1 MIVIVN
7 SSNEVSVFASN
18 RGRPQATGM
27 EGVGHTDDL
36 LDLGVDSS
44 TAVGISSDLSEACG
58 HDLPAELVFGHTT
71 VLDITDYVAA
81 LGQAKEK
88 TATGCVVFDCFLAQC
103 RRGVRYGRSHVLF
116 TYMH

>member
-1 MIVIVN
+1 
-7 SSNEVSVFASN
+7 
-18 RGRPQATGM
+18 M

-71 VLDITDYVAA
+71 VKEIAEYVAT
-81 LGQAKEK
+81 LGQAKGK
-88 TATGCVVFDCFLAQC
+88 TANGCVALDHFLARWQ
-103 RRGVRYGRSHVLF
+103 RQPRHGRNQASVNVH
-116 TYMH
+116 

>member
-1 MIVIVN
+1 MTVDLTAC
-7 SSNEVSVFASN
+7 FLLN
-18 RGRPQATGM
+18 RRRQQATGM

-71 VLDITDYVAA
+71 VKDIADYLAT
-81 LGQAKEK
+81 LGQAKGK
-88 TATGCVVFDCFLAQC
+88 TAIGCVALVRFLGRSQ
-103 RRGVRYGRSHVLF
+103 RRPRYGKNQASV
-116 TYMH
+116 YVQ